1 MFRHP
6 PTLLLSL
13 VALAALT
20 AFSALSAVAAS
31 RAAAAHASE
40 TARASGERGRTRAR
54 ATQAATCPDAD
65 LAPAPGNLAA
75 VRAAVLCLHNQ
86 IRAERGLPLLRE
98 NARLRRAAAGHSA
111 DMVARGYFEHTAP
124 GGASFVD
131 RILTAH
137 YARPDQ
143 GWSLGENLA
152 WGTSGLS
159 TPSGVV
165 QAWMESPGHRANIVR
180 RAYREIGLGIA
191 LGVPSDRANGATFTA
206 DFGVRR

>member
-1 MFRHP
+1 MFRHS
-6 PTLLLSL
+6 PTLLLPL

-20 AFSALSAVAAS
+20 AFSALSAVAAP

-40 TARASGERGRTRAR
+40 TARASGEHGRTRAR
-54 ATQAATCPDAD
+54 AAQAVTCPDAD

-86 IRAERGLPLLRE
+86 IRAERELPLLRE

-124 GGASFVD
+124 GGVSFVD
-131 RILTAH
+131 RILAAH
-137 YARPDQ
+137 YARRDQ

-152 WGTSGLS
+152 WGTSSLS

-191 LGVPSDRANGATFTA
+191 LGVPSDSANGATFTA